1 MRAAM
6 AAGTFAA
13 AIVGCVSAPYPQL
26 DVSWE
31 QVGPLVA
38 PFTYRM
44 LIVAQCD
51 PMSGVPKP
59 FDAVLAEAGA
69 PADVVA
75 KVAAEVSRIREENSD
90 NPDEYVCTPEM
101 FEMSEAASAEAQA
114 AWDELKG

>member
-1 MRAAM
+1 MRAVI

-13 AIVGCVSAPYPQL
+13 VVAGCVSAPHPHL
-26 DVSWE
+26 DVSWA
-31 QVGPLVA
+31 QVEPMVA

-51 PMSGVPKP
+51 PASGVPEP
-59 FDAVLAEAGA
+59 FDAVLAKAGA
-69 PADVVA
+69 PVDVVV

-101 FEMSEAASAEAQA
+101 FEMSEAAAAEAQA